1 LHILSIPP
9 IWILPLKRFG
19 AVPINTYSFL
29 AFYSIYVDFPVE
41 TLFNPAGFSRPFYSV
56 YAEFTVETDPGF
68 ASSRLQR
75 QFSPSSTVATR
86 LFTNCKF
93 IYKVNRPP
101 PSPHSSFGEGMK
113 NPFLYGMF
121 QVSLRFCD
129 LPVRTS

>member
-56 YAEFTVETDPGF
+56 YAEFTVETDPVLLLHAYSASF
-68 ASSRLQR
+68 HLLPRWPLDYLLIASSFIKLIDPP
-75 QFSPSSTVATR
+75 FTSL
-86 LFTNCKF
+86 LFWRG
-93 IYKVNRPP
+93 YEEP
-101 PSPHSSFGEGMK
+101 
-113 NPFLYGMF
+113 
-121 QVSLRFCD
+121 VS
-129 LPVRTS
+129 VRNVSGLVEIL